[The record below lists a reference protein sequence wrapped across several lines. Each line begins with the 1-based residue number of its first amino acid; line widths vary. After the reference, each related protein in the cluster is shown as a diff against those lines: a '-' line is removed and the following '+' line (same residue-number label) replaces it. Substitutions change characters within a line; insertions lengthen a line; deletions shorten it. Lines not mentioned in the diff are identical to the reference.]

1 MTLLE
6 MLNLL
11 RKNLV
16 LVVCVPVA
24 CVLAAGAICYGLMD
38 DSYTASTSMYVLA
51 RDAESSADSLSTELS
66 ASQMISNDVSTLLVS
81 ERVKGE
87 TARSLGLADL
97 EDFDIEVTNET
108 TSRVVGLSVTG
119 SDAQTVANV
128 ANTMVEEVSSIAR
141 EVMDIESVNA
151 IDRARPPEEPSGP
164 NRPLYM
170 AVALVAGFF
179 AAVAIVMLIDML
191 DTRVRSYEEVEELL
205 GIPVIGRIP
214 TMKGAR

>member
-6 MLNLL
+6 LLHLL
-11 RKNLV
+11 RKKLALV
-16 LVVCVPVA
+16 ICVPLVCA
-24 CVLAAGAICYGLMD
+24 LAAGAFCYGVMGD
-38 DSYTASTSMYVLA
+38 TYTASTSMYVLA
-51 RDAESSADSLSTELS
+51 RDAASSADSLSTELS
-66 ASQMISNDVSTLLVS
+66 ASQMISNDVSTLLAS
-81 ERVKGE
+81 DRVKEE

-108 TSRVVGLSVTG
+108 TSRVVSLSVTG
-119 SDAQTVANV
+119 SDARTVADV
-128 ANTMVEEVSSIAR
+128 ANTMVGEVSSIAR

-164 NRPLYM
+164 NRPLYV
-170 AVALVAGFF
+170 AVALVVGFF
-179 AAVAIVMLIDML
+179 AAVAIVMVVDTL
-191 DTRVRSYEEVEELL
+191 DTRVRSHEEVEELL